1 MRNGQFKPTD
11 GSSGSPSVSIG
22 TVVAIGEKGKD
33 HMSNKR
39 SGSGRGPSQ
48 RQLRV
53 GEELRHA
60 LAEVLRRGDFRDPEL
75 QNLNVTVTE
84 VRISPDLR
92 NATAFITPLG
102 GGQVDETVAA
112 MRRAAAFFRAQIA
125 RAIKLRYVPTLS
137 FEADTSFEYADHI
150 NRLLHDPEVAR
161 DLSGDDLD
169 DDEDDDEITET
180 HNGTHTGMNGDGP
193 GHEEAEYE
201 EEDDLDDDEDD
212 EDGPEYEEDDDGD
225 DLDDEDEDEEEV
237 EYEEDEPDDGDKPAP
252 LKTSGPASRGPASR
266 GRGRRGA

>member
-1 MRNGQFKPTD
+1 
-11 GSSGSPSVSIG
+11 
-22 TVVAIGEKGKD
+22 
-33 HMSNKR
+33 MSNKR
-39 SGSGRGPSQ
+39 SGSARGPSQ

-102 GGQVDETVAA
+102 GGQVEETVAA

-161 DLSGDDLD
+161 DLATD
-169 DDEDDDEITET
+169 DDEDEEDGDITET

-201 EEDDLDDDEDD
+201 EEDDLDDEEDED
-212 EDGPEYEEDDDGD
+212 EDGPEYEEDDED
-225 DLDDEDEDEEEV
+225 DLDEDDEDEEEA
-237 EYEEDEPDDGDKPAP
+237 EYEEDEPNDGDKPAP
-252 LKTSGPASRGPASR
+252 LKSSN

>member
-1 MRNGQFKPTD
+1 M
-11 GSSGSPSVSIG
+11 GSSSPLTVHQEAPSVSIG
-22 TVVAIGEKGKD
+22 TAVAIGEKGKD
-33 HMSNKR
+33 YMSNKR
-39 SGSGRGPSQ
+39 SGSARGPSQ

-102 GGQVDETVAA
+102 GGQVGETVAA

-137 FEADTSFEYADHI
+137 FEADTSFEYAEHI

-161 DLSGDDLD
+161 DLSADDLD
-169 DDEDDDEITET
+169 DDDEDEDDETTET

-212 EDGPEYEEDDDGD
+212 EDGPEYEEDDDED
-225 DLDDEDEDEEEV
+225 DLDEDDEDEEEV
-237 EYEEDEPDDGDKPAP
+237 EYEEDEPGDGDKPAP
-252 LKTSGPASRGPASR
+252 LKSSN